1 MGFLHDTPAEAR
13 TRVGRVSGSTRALG
27 CDMVGLSKGRFRNLE
42 KLAFAKGKNMDTDN
56 TPKQPAAASPTL
68 AEHRE
73 VIRLDMM
80 RSIVTEPLL
89 SKVNAAAT
97 VDKNTAESFDVIISL
112 NELFPGGGPGAM
124 RWVVRRAQEWN
135 VTYMELPP
143 YLFACLTAAQII
155 SLAEEARQLIDTGG
169 PSASVVYRIW
179 EDQSIATTLTKS
191 VSTVKADAAQRAFQA
206 LGDGIVW
213 AVLDSGIQGDH
224 PHFAKTQPQFSSDV
238 LQPVVH
244 LDFTPDGRASNP
256 PQKPED
262 LPKSHPSALLDRF
275 GHGSHV
281 AGIIA
286 GSWCSSNPDGEL
298 VVGTEMRDELTY
310 NPVIQRGEKLKSIS
324 GVAPKAQ
331 LVSLK
336 VIADVPGSGG
346 VKQTPGQGKVSW
358 LLMAIDQIQQ
368 WNLYGK
374 RLLVHGVNMSL
385 GYDFD
390 PRWFACG
397 QSPLCVEVNRLVR
410 SGVAVVVSAGNG
422 GYAAIVT
429 ASGVPESRYSEMNI
443 TDPGNADLAIT
454 VGSTHR
460 EMPHTYGV
468 SYFSSRGPTGDG
480 RLKPDIIAPGERIIS
495 CAAGLEKQRY
505 TGSDATAKSLP
516 PVLYCEQTGTS
527 MAAPHVSGAIAAF
540 LSVRREFI
548 GEPEKV
554 KAVFLDNAVDLNR
567 QRNFQGA
574 GLLDLM
580 KVLQAV

>member
-1 MGFLHDTPAEAR
+1 MQ
-13 TRVGRVSGSTRALG
+13 S
-27 CDMVGLSKGRFRNLE
+27 
-42 KLAFAKGKNMDTDN
+42 DN
-56 TPKQPAAASPTL
+56 APKQPGASTPNF
-68 AEHRE
+68 AEPRE
-73 VIRLDMM
+73 GMRLDMM

-89 SKVNAAAT
+89 SKVNAAVN
-97 VDKNTAESFDVIISL
+97 VDKNPAQTFDVIISL
-112 NELFPGGGPGAM
+112 NELFPGGVPGAM
-124 RWVVRRAQEWN
+124 RWVVRRANEWN
-135 VTYMELPP
+135 VTYLELPP
-143 YLFACLTAAQII
+143 YLFACLTAEQII
-155 SLAEEARQLIDTGG
+155 SLAAEARKLINDIG
-169 PSASVVYRIW
+169 PTASVVYRIW
-179 EDQSIATTLTKS
+179 EDQAISTTLTKS

-206 LGDGIVW
+206 LGEGIVW

-224 PHFAKTQPQFSSDV
+224 PHFAQTQPQFSSDV

-244 LDFTPDGRASNP
+244 MDFTPDGKANTP
-256 PQKPED
+256 PQKPDE
-262 LPKSHPSALLDRF
+262 LPKSHPSALIDRF
-275 GHGSHV
+275 GHGTHV

-286 GSWCSSNPDGEL
+286 GSWCSPNPDGEL
-298 VVGTEMRDELTY
+298 VVGTEMRDEVT
-310 NPVIQRGEKLKSIS
+310 NNAVVQRTEKLKSIC
-324 GVAPKAQ
+324 GVAPKTK

-336 VIADVPGSGG
+336 VIADVPGSGNI
-346 VKQTPGQGKVSW
+346 KQTPGQGKVSW
-358 LLMAIDQIQQ
+358 LLMAIDQIQR

-374 RLLVHGVNMSL
+374 RLLIHGVNMSL

-422 GYAAIVT
+422 GYSAIVT
-429 ASGVPESRYSEMNI
+429 ASGAPESRYSEMNI

-480 RLKPDIIAPGERIIS
+480 RMKPDLIAPGERIIS

-505 TGSDATAKSLP
+505 TTADAAAKGLP

-548 GEPEKV
+548 GEPEQV
-554 KAVFLDNAVDLNR
+554 KAIFLANAIDLNR

-574 GLLDLM
+574 GMLDLM